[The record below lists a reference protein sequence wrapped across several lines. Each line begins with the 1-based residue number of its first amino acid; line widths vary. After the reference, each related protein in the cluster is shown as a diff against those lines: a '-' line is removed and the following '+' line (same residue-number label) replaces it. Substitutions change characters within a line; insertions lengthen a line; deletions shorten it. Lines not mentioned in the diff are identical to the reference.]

1 MGPLQTLGV
10 VDYLV
15 DIPMVIARLV
25 AVLVILVRLVMEQD
39 VALFV
44 QERDTVYTIAVILI
58 ALCVMEEGLVM
69 DATEEDQFV
78 ETSFKS

>member
-39 VALFV
+39 VVQFV
-44 QERDTVYTIAVILI
+44 LGGDTVYTIADILI
-58 ALCVMEEGLVM
+58 AQCVMEGELVM
-69 DATEEDQFV
+69 DATAEGQFV